1 MRLQTFRNA
10 GTVARAANVVGHDL
24 LQIIPV
30 RPVERKNKEGKV
42 TLRQKALGQKGILSA
57 VPR

>member
-42 TLRQKALGQKGILSA
+42 TLRQKA
-57 VPR
+57 